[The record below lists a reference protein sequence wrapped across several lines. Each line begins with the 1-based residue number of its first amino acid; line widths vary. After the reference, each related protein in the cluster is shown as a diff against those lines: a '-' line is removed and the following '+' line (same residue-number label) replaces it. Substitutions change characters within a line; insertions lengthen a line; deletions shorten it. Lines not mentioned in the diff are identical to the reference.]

1 MYWPFLK
8 KAIVIITVVIF
19 HNEILRFTDA
29 SPITGK
35 VMNMFHKKLLQ
46 HITHDLPT
54 GSKIRYS
61 IFTPDINVVLYV
73 FDYWH

>member
-1 MYWPFLK
+1 MYWAFLK
-8 KAIVIITVVIF
+8 KVIFIITVVIF
-19 HNEILRFTDA
+19 HNKILRFTGA
-29 SPITGK
+29 STVTGK
-35 VMNMFHKKLLQ
+35 AMSIFHKKLLQ